1 MSHARRAAPPMTVEE
16 FLTWADRQPG
26 KWELVDG
33 WPRAMAPASTTHGLI
48 QARAAFL
55 LERHIEDTRDP
66 CRAVT
71 EAAIVPA
78 SFKRH
83 NARGAD
89 LAITCSPA
97 AEDEWALKDPVFI
110 LEILSP
116 SNEQDTRDNVWAYMS
131 MWAYMSIPSVR
142 RILLL
147 ASTAVRGEMFQ
158 RRDDG
163 SWPEEAQPLA
173 AGDVVRVEPIGFECP
188 LAAFYARTNL
198 VPS

>member
-1 MSHARRAAPPMTVEE
+1 MSQARRAAPPMTVEE
-16 FLTWADRQPG
+16 FLAWASRQPG

-55 LERHIEDTRDP
+55 LERHIEDTRNP
-66 CRAVT
+66 CRAAT

-89 LAITCSPA
+89 LAITCSPS

-110 LEILSP
+110 LEVLSP
-116 SNEQDTRDNVWAYMS
+116 SNEQDTRANVWVYMT
-131 MWAYMSIPSVR
+131 MPSVR
-142 RILLL
+142 QVLLL

-163 SWPEEAQPLA
+163 SWPEEAQVLT
-173 AGDVVRVEPIGFECP
+173 AGDTVRVEPIGFECP

-198 VPS
+198 VLS

>member
-1 MSHARRAAPPMTVEE
+1 MSQAKRAVTPMTVEE
-16 FLTWADRQPG
+16 FLDWAARQPG
-26 KWELVDG
+26 TWELVDG
-33 WPRAMAPASTTHGLI
+33 WPRAMAPASTTHGAI
-48 QARAAFL
+48 QARAASL
-55 LERHIEDTRDP
+55 LDRHIEATRSP

-89 LAITCSPA
+89 LAITCSPP

-116 SNEQDTRDNVWAYMS
+116 SNEQDTRDNVWVYMT
-131 MWAYMSIPSVR
+131 MPSVR
-142 RILLL
+142 QILLL

-158 RRDDG
+158 RRGDG

-188 LAAFYARTNL
+188 LAAFYARTGL
-198 VPS
+198 VSS